1 MDSLAIFLKKIQEDN
16 KYDDIRETLKMCNE
30 INEAKKVLDKFERN
44 KQQRWKTITTSNT
57 PTINY

>member
-57 PTINY
+57 PP